1 MTCPDQIFFASS
13 RKWLEQRLFRNTPGH
28 RWWNFHYLGMRFFF
42 MFNYLNKLTAIYYDF
57 PFYCGFNF
65 RPNIYETKSPEI
77 EKIYRNIPHH
87 ALIEFSW
94 LFTNILS
101 CLFHYRINEHVS
113 SYIWYL
119 ILPFSLFENKVF
131 ASRKCRKRYSNTYR
145 KVWLNCHDFEI
156 KYFVHEDE
164 VPAQKIHNHH

>member
-1 MTCPDQIFFASS
+1 
-13 RKWLEQRLFRNTPGH
+13 
-28 RWWNFHYLGMRFFF
+28 
-42 MFNYLNKLTAIYYDF
+42 MFNYSNKLTAIYYDF
-57 PFYCGFNF
+57 PFYCVFNF

-77 EKIYRNIPHH
+77 ENIYRNIPHH